1 MRFQKRP
8 LLTLSLLLSTTFI
21 FAQTKTITGKVT
33 DNSNSPIVNASVTV
47 QGTKKGT
54 TTVSDGTFK
63 LEIPLSAKKLM
74 ISSVGYILQEADIT
88 SSSEISVSLK
98 PQSGSLNEVVVVAY
112 GTQKKSSLTAAVS
125 SVSGKEL
132 VNAPVADVTN
142 AVAGR
147 LPGLLMKQ
155 GSGEPG
161 YDDADIK
168 IRGISTIGNS
178 NALVIVDGVE
188 RTLSN
193 IDPHDIASFTI
204 LKDAASV
211 APYGLRGAN
220 GVILITTKRG
230 SDKDGKFSL
239 AYDGRYSWSRVT
251 DQPKE
256 LSGYDWAVM
265 KNAGA
270 VNDGVAVPY
279 SDDALKKLK
288 DGSDPDHYSNT
299 SVTDQLFKTAKL
311 QQHNLSVS
319 GGSKNINFF
328 SSLGYLDQNAIW
340 GNVTDYK
347 RYNFRTNVDVRI
359 SDYTKFG
366 IDVNMANRDAQYP
379 GSGGA
384 GFIIFGFWRLNP
396 TNPLYYSDGKPA
408 GYFERNPYL
417 DLRNSGYSKE
427 NYYYQTL
434 TLRFEQKI
442 PFVNGLA
449 FKANFAVDK
458 NDSSFKRWRTPY
470 TFYSIQPDGSF
481 VSGKGNVPSPILYN
495 SYTFYRQLNTQLL
508 LTYDHSWGNHTV
520 SAISVFEPRITTG
533 NYLSGQRNNYALN
546 IDELSQGSGD
556 PADISNGGGSYK
568 ATQVG
573 YAYRV
578 GYNYANKYFIEAA
591 GRYDGHYYFAPNSRY
606 AFFPSFSGA
615 WRLSQESFLKNSK
628 NIDNL
633 KIRGSWGKSGNL
645 AGGPYQYLRQY
656 NYNGGASYLFGGT
669 AVPSVSEAA
678 EPNPYITWEKAIKSD
693 IGVELGMWKGLLNI
707 EADVFY
713 EKRKDMLNVATTI
726 VPVEYGIGLAQENN
740 SSMENRGIDFQISS
754 RHSFSKDFNLS
765 VGFNFTYAANKIIN
779 IQEAQTIKNNPNRS
793 QTEKEYGTQ
802 FGYKAL
808 GFFQSADEIAKTPYA
823 AALGY
828 VKPGDVKYEDVN
840 NDGKLDANDIV
851 PIGKSVYPEI
861 IYGLT
866 LNATYKKFQLD
877 MLWQGAGRVNYYLAG
892 WASTPFNQSN
902 GVAFKYQQDYWTP
915 QNPNAEF
922 PRILSNPGGY
932 AYNNYTSSLWIRDG
946 SYARLKTLTLS
957 YDFGNFPTSIGLKGL
972 RIYVSGQNLITIT
985 KTKYIDPETISTTDY
1000 YPQVKT
1006 YAVGVNLNF

>member
-1 MRFQKRP
+1 MRFQKRL
-8 LLTLSLLLSTTFI
+8 LLTLSLLFSTAFI

-47 QGTKKGT
+47 QGFKKGT

-63 LEIPLSAKKLM
+63 LEIPLSAKKLI

-125 SVSGKEL
+125 SISGKEL
-132 VNAPVADVTN
+132 VNVPVADVTN

-188 RTLSN
+188 RPLSN

-256 LSGYDWAVM
+256 LSGYDWAIM

-449 FKANFAVDK
+449 FKANFAIDK

-508 LTYDHSWGNHTV
+508 LTYDHSWGDHTV
-520 SAISVFEPRITTG
+520 SALSVFEPRITTG

-556 PADISNGGGSYK
+556 PADISNDGGSYK

-615 WRLSQESFLKNSK
+615 WRLSQEPFLKNSK

-765 VGFNFTYAANKIIN
+765 AGFNFTYAANKIID
-779 IQEAQTIKNNPNRS
+779 IREAQTIKNNPNRS
-793 QTEKEYGTQ
+793 QTGKEYGTQ

-877 MLWQGAGRVNYYLAG
+877 MLWQGAGKVNYYLAG